1 MIGVDVTNFAAMIV
15 TFVGSAGGSDGT
27 SVDVSDVQYGLA
39 VDAVAGVDVGTE
51 EIRSE
56 DTLDA
61 FVEKIGVICELS
73 N

>member
-1 MIGVDVTNFAAMIV
+1 MTNFAAMIV

-27 SVDVSDVQYGLA
+27 SVDVSDVQYGLG

-51 EIRSE
+51 EIRSK

-61 FVEKIGVICELS
+61 L
-73 N
+73 